1 MSELERF
8 YARQSRLIDD
18 GNAVGWAATFTA
30 DGVFDSP
37 SYPRPARGTDELVAF
52 ARGFHDS
59 CVEQA
64 TRLRHVVTN
73 VDVVGY
79 DATADPAPDLAPD
92 QIADEV
98 EVRAY
103 LQIVATPAGQD
114 SRLVRLTTITDRLV
128 RRADGAPGWQ
138 VAHRAVRR
146 DDVAPEPVR
155 EGAPA

>member
-1 MSELERF
+1 MPEIERF

-18 GNAVGWAATFTA
+18 GDAAGWAATFTA

-37 SYPRPARGTDELVAF
+37 SYPQPARGTDELTAF

-64 TRLRHVVTN
+64 TRLRHVVTGI
-73 VDVVGY
+73 DVIGD
-79 DATADPAPDLAPD
+79 DAT
-92 QIADEV
+92 ADEV

-103 LQIVATPAGQD
+103 LQIVATPAGHD

-128 RRADGAPGWQ
+128 RRADSATGWQ

-146 DDVAPEPVR
+146 DDVAPQPIR